1 MPRQCFFKFPQRR
14 STVSSHRMDPSG
26 YESIA
31 ERFAREALN
40 DVGKYRIAAENAYR
54 ALRRTQVQQMT
65 DRIRR
70 TFLVIE
76 YYEKGQLFEEALA
89 KINEFLD
96 LKSFS
101 DSTKVLLREKQD
113 RIKHLSQGGQSK

>member
-1 MPRQCFFKFPQRR
+1 M
-14 STVSSHRMDPSG
+14 SSRMDPSG

-54 ALRRTQVQQMT
+54 ALRHTKVYQMN

-70 TFLVIE
+70 AFLVID

-89 KINEFLD
+89 KIKEFLD

-101 DSTKVLLREKQD
+101 ESTKVLLREKQD